1 MILLILFN
9 LITNFAGMRPLYLF
23 VWWCLSY
30 SLRLFYKR
38 IELINPPKSFFG
50 RTIYM
55 SNHAA
60 AFMDP
65 LVVACFRKPIVFF
78 MTRSDVF
85 TPISK
90 PLLWSVHMLPIYRQ
104 LDGVNTKEKNAEV
117 FQECSKVLKSKRSL
131 LVFAEGFT
139 DDVFVRRLK
148 PIKKGAVRIGFSA
161 LEYMNWSEK
170 VYISAVGCNYSE
182 PNRMRSDLL
191 ISTSESICLNDY
203 REEYLANSNKVITE
217 LTSLAE
223 KMMQDQI
230 THIENPHLTELHEA
244 IMILTRKGMNSIS
257 YDKKYS
263 LKERYSYSKSLANW
277 LNTEPIENLQ
287 PLKEV
292 AENYIGSLNQIG
304 ATDDEIWRLKN
315 NQNELAQKLI
325 KLLLLFPFALLGVLH
340 CGIPYLI
347 VKKLVEMKFKRSVF
361 WGSTKLLLCMILM
374 GFLNMPILF
383 YFDNFF
389 NISSWWGIIYY
400 LLIGLF
406 GLAFYISYSTLKEII
421 GQSRLK
427 KVNTE
432 KILEKRE
439 QLFEL
444 IKKNVP
450 GQFL

>member
-1 MILLILFN
+1 
-9 LITNFAGMRPLYLF
+9 
-23 VWWCLSY
+23 
-30 SLRLFYKR
+30 
-38 IELINPPKSFFG
+38 
-50 RTIYM
+50 M

-60 AFMDP
+60 SFMDP

-104 LDGVNTKEKNAEV
+104 LDGFNTKEKNAEV
-117 FQECSKVLKSKRSL
+117 FEECSKVLKSKRSL

-161 LEYMNWSEK
+161 LEYMNWSEE

-191 ISTSESICLNDY
+191 ISTSEGICLNDY
-203 REEYLANSNKVITE
+203 RDEYLSNPNKVISE
-217 LTSLAE
+217 LTLLAE
-223 KMMQDQI
+223 KLMQEQI
-230 THIENPHLTELHEA
+230 THLENPHLTELHET
-244 IMILTRKGMNSIS
+244 IMILTRKGMNSTS
-257 YDKKYS
+257 FDKKYN
-263 LKERYSYSKSLANW
+263 LKNRYLYSKSLANW
-277 LNTEPIENLQ
+277 LNFEPIENLQ

-292 AENYIGSLNQIG
+292 AEDYINSLKQIG

-315 NQNELAQKLI
+315 NQNEIAQKLI
-325 KLLLLFPFALLGVLH
+325 KLLLLFPFALLGALH
-340 CGIPYLI
+340 CGLPYI
-347 VKKLVEMKFKRSVF
+347 MVKKFVEKKFKRSVF
-361 WGSTKLLLCMILM
+361 WGSTKLLFCMILM

-383 YFDNFF
+383 YFDNLF

-421 GQSRLK
+421 GLSKLK
-427 KVNTE
+427 KVNTD
-432 KILEKRE
+432 KIFEKRE
-439 QLFEL
+439 QLFDL
-444 IKKNVP
+444 IKKYIP
-450 GQFL
+450 SELL

>member
-1 MILLILFN
+1 MFLLKLFN
-9 LITNFAGMRPLYLF
+9 LLTNFAGMRPLYLF

-38 IELINPPKSFFG
+38 IELINPPKSYFG

-60 AFMDP
+60 SFMDP

-104 LDGVNTKEKNAEV
+104 LDGVNTKEKNSEV
-117 FQECSKVLKSKRSL
+117 FQECSKVLKSKRNL

-217 LTSLAE
+217 LSSLAE

-244 IMILTRKGMNSIS
+244 IMILTRKGMNATS
-257 YDKKYS
+257 YNKKYK
-263 LKERYSYSKSLANW
+263 LKDRYLYSKRLANW
-277 LNTEPIENLQ
+277 LNLEPIENLE

-292 AENYIGSLNQIG
+292 AEDYIHSLKQMG
-304 ATDDEIWRLKN
+304 VTDDEIWRLKN
-315 NQNELAQKLI
+315 NQYDLAQKMI
-325 KLLLLFPFALLGVLH
+325 KLLLLFPLALLGALH
-340 CGIPYLI
+340 CGLPYIL
-347 VKKLVEMKFKRSVF
+347 VKKFVEKKFKRSVF

-421 GQSRLK
+421 GQSRLN

-439 QLFEL
+439 QLFDL
-444 IKKNVP
+444 IKKNIP
-450 GQFL
+450 SEFL